1 MIRRS
6 DVLLTVACLFL
17 GLVALQIHGQT
28 AFDHAGWAGACRQ
41 QVSTGF
47 VVHMAEL
54 QVRRFLAAA
63 GEIASF
69 R

>member
-6 DVLLTVACLFL
+6 DILLVVVCFVL
-17 GLVALQIHGQT
+17 GLAALNVHGLT

-54 QVRRFLAAA
+54 QLRKLWAAA
-63 GEIASF
+63 GEIATF